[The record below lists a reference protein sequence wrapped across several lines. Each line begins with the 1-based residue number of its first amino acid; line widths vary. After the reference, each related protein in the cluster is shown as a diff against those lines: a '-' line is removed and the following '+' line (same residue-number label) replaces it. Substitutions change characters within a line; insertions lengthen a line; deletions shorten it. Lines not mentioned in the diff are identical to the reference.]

1 METKFRA
8 WIKDENKM
16 IYPPNNRRFISFDG
30 ECYYIIQNVVNNK
43 KQILQHE
50 NPENIILMQYTGL
63 KDINGKEIY
72 EGDILQVDEKSTY
85 GGQYKCPVKWLSYKD
100 GKDSWAF
107 WGVICL
113 ECVGEPIYND
123 KVNSLHT
130 RGFLTRSYGSCIQL
144 TEMTR
149 NSFGSIEVIG
159 NSFENPELE
168 VKCKT

>member
-50 NPENIILMQYTGL
+50 KPENIVLMQYSGYNDT
-63 KDINGKEIY
+63 KNKEIFVKDFY
-72 EGDILQVDEKSTY
+72 TVKGNSAGLNKYIDIIQKLD
-85 GGQYKCPVKWLSYKD
+85 D
-100 GKDSWAF
+100 IRD
-107 WGVICL
+107 
-113 ECVGEPIYND
+113 
-123 KVNSLHT
+123 VNSQ
-130 RGFLTRSYGSCIQL
+130 YGL
-144 TEMTR
+144 A
-149 NSFGSIEVIG
+149 NAIEAGLEITVIG